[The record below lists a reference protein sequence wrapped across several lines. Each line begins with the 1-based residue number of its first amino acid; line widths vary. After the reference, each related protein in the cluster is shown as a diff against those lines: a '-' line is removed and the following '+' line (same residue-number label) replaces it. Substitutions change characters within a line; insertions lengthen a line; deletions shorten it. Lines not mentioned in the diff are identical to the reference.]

1 MLVANLQQYLRALVP
16 PLQASGA
23 KASILSDL
31 EGACVGLEPFK
42 HLDVGAFAGFLRRAE
57 EYDRTGI
64 VPVVAKPAPK
74 ARAKKET
81 GPPYTTEDALRDV
94 RSLYERSLGD
104 DVTFAMI
111 EADVKKLNKLTKP
124 DLDRVTAEF
133 GLGKAKTKPAA
144 LAAIVDKISNYKKS
158 HQRTQF

>member
-23 KASILSDL
+23 KATILSDL
-31 EGACVGLEPFK
+31 EGACDGLEPFK
-42 HLDVGAFAGFLRRAE
+42 HLDISTFAGFLRRAE

-64 VPVVAKPAPK
+64 VPVAAKAAPK
-74 ARAKKET
+74 PRAKKEA
-81 GPPYTTEDALRDV
+81 GPAYTTEDALRDV
-94 RSLYERSLGD
+94 RILYERSLGD

-111 EADVKKLNKLTKP
+111 EAEVKKLNKLTKP

-133 GLGKAKTKPAA
+133 GLGKAKTKPSA
-144 LAAIVDKISNYKKS
+144 LTAIVDKISDYKKS